1 MPKNEAFG
9 YNPIFRYG
17 KRDSST
23 SGTSPPQERDLTG

>member
-1 MPKNEAFG
+1 MPKNEASG

-23 SGTSPPQERDLTG
+23 SGTAPPQERDLTG